1 MKSFGGRS
9 TIFDFNPFEES
20 TTQMHQLGTK
30 GETGDGRIFR
40 YGKAGE
46 EIPLGYLAV
55 MPDQDTAEL
64 TISVTTAAAIGD
76 KKVIF
81 THAATT
87 ATANEYAEGYLS
99 VSFGTGI
106 GQTLKIA
113 SHAALTSGGTGEY
126 VNLEDPIQV
135 ALDTTSRI
143 DLTPNVYS
151 GVLTVTTDAAISVPC
166 GVPLR
171 TVTSGSYAWFQT
183 RGVVAVAADATIAA
197 GYEVQGD
204 TDDAAGGKVTV
215 TGTDAQV
222 WKIGHALQ
230 AAADTYSHPIYL
242 TID

>member
-1 MKSFGGRS
+1 MKFGGPPVIYS
-9 TIFDFNPFEES
+9 VDPFSEDLY
-20 TTQMHQLGTK
+20 QQHQLGAR

-40 YGKAGE
+40 YGKAGAE
-46 EIPLGYLAV
+46 VTLGYLAV

-87 ATANEYAEGYLS
+87 ATANEYSEGYLS
-99 VSFGTGI
+99 VSLGTGL
-106 GQTLKIA
+106 GQTLKIS
-113 SHAALTSGGTGEY
+113 SHAALTSGGTGEF
-126 VNLEDPIQV
+126 VLLEDPIQV

-151 GVLTVTTDAAISVPC
+151 GVLAVTTDAAISVPC

-183 RGVVAVAADATIAA
+183 RGVCAVASDNTIAA
-197 GYEVQGD
+197 GYEVQAD
-204 TDDAAGGKVTV
+204 INDAGKVDV

-230 AAADTYSHPIYL
+230 AGADTYSHPIYL